1 MHLSY
6 QKLGIENNNALRY
19 NLFLFFFNFNI
30 FIELRKFI
38 SLTHRFDPVY
48 SLSFTVELYMSP
60 VETWC
65 RNINY
70 FIPEEGKTKEF
81 GVDQM
86 TKIRK

>member
-1 MHLSY
+1 
-6 QKLGIENNNALRY
+6 
-19 NLFLFFFNFNI
+19 
-30 FIELRKFI
+30 
-38 SLTHRFDPVY
+38 
-48 SLSFTVELYMSP
+48 MSP

-86 TKIRK
+86 TKIRKLFKLLSS

>member
-1 MHLSY
+1 
-6 QKLGIENNNALRY
+6 
-19 NLFLFFFNFNI
+19 
-30 FIELRKFI
+30 
-38 SLTHRFDPVY
+38 
-48 SLSFTVELYMSP
+48 MSP

-86 TKIRK
+86 TKIRKLFKLLSNLVPYENI